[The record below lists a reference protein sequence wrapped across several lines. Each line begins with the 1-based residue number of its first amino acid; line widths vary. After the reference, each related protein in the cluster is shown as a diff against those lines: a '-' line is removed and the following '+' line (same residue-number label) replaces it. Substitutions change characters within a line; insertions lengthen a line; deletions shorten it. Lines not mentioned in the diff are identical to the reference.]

1 MPLQISLPPAR
12 MTMSDTSAQLTDVR
26 QDPDRRLWRW
36 SIAALLILW
45 SVAAVLP
52 AVAADAPQQNAP
64 EKKSQGF
71 LQDRLNHLKSYPH
84 LDMAYRRLNQG
95 RLEEATKEFQQYLD
109 LRPDDAKAR
118 YDYMNLL
125 FRKEKYA
132 EALTQIEGLPDAD
145 SNYALQQLKA
155 SIYTKQRRTEDAFT
169 AYRKALG
176 LAGNDTEKL
185 TVLQSLAFMSQENDS
200 LDQASQYIAQA
211 RAIAPRNTLL
221 LQKQAIIAGMMGNKA
236 EAARLARELTSIDPS
251 PQNRAILANSLFA
264 TGQFA
269 QAAEEYAQLT
279 DNNSQMLFNAGLSFA
294 GAHEYARAAQYLE
307 KYIQDIA
314 PQQSSEGL
322 LALGNVYTSM
332 GEGAQAAR
340 AYSQYLGMATKPHQK
355 AAALLAL
362 GNAYAAAGDAQKAYE
377 TYDAAQ
383 SLSEEF
389 APAEKSQLYMALGLT
404 ALATASP
411 SLAVKPLQTAL
422 PLQENPQNIKLALQ
436 SLAQA
441 HTSLGNLQEAAAA
454 WRAAAASPG
463 ATAQEVARCDENLGY
478 ILTALGDH
486 ADARKV
492 FSRAVAA
499 GNPRWEL
506 MLALAQADFA
516 TGNLNDALEHFEE
529 AEQLRSSP
537 GARLALGHTY
547 ERLGKL
553 GLAIINFQS
562 VAGHIHTLPAAQQ
575 YEYYK
580 GMGYLYSAESRY
592 DAAAEA
598 YSKALSLHRDEA
610 TAINLGR
617 ALRLSNQLNAARQT
631 LESVNAPL
639 LDTDMRLLQLSELA
653 AIANAQLRHDDEDA
667 LLQEALT
674 LKDTGDLNFRL
685 ASVKRK
691 KNELPDAIRLYR
703 KSVEHDDSG
712 STWATLGFALSENEQ
727 FDAAAEAFESAIQKN
742 DGLTPLWEELGYA
755 YMHDSQN
762 SRAAEAFKRAIDNA
776 LALADATAEDSE
788 AAAEKT
794 YRLRKEVTKLQTHLT
809 TTAYLSYVPG
819 ATGSSS
825 WSGGD
830 SSRTVRS
837 GGGLEIAWIPPFIGL
852 RDDRILQVIG
862 RVSAN
867 LDQNN
872 SFSFD
877 EKSWQGAVGLRY
889 KPFQSQNLS
898 VGVERLFHI
907 GRNAEDNW
915 LFRAMYSWADGLDLK
930 PGKPYWNYSFVYGEY
945 DYFADYNARSNVY
958 GEARQGITF
967 NLSDKWLVSPHLVG
981 DFRLV
986 EPDRDQD
993 SLVEAGAGVSL
1004 RYLLP
1009 AYDYEVSRSSLEF
1022 LLQYKYGTLFHALSN
1037 DKNNNINSVFLTT
1050 IITF

>member
-1 MPLQISLPPAR
+1 
-12 MTMSDTSAQLTDVR
+12 MSIT
-26 QDPDRRLWRW
+26 
-36 SIAALLILW
+36 ALLVLW
-45 SVAAVLP
+45 SAPAVSP
-52 AVAADAPQQNAP
+52 AVAAEAPQQK
-64 EKKSQGF
+64 ETGEKSQGT

-84 LDMAYRRLNQG
+84 LDMAYRRLNQEK
-95 RLEEATKEFQQYLD
+95 LEEAAKEFQQYLAM
-109 LRPDDAKAR
+109 RPDDAKAR

-125 FRKEKYA
+125 FRMNRHA
-132 EALTQIEGLPDAD
+132 EALVQIEGLPDAD
-145 SNYALQQLKA
+145 ANYALQQIKA
-155 SIYTKQRRTEDAFT
+155 SIYTKQRHTEEAFK
-169 AYRKALG
+169 AYRKALA
-176 LAGNDTEKL
+176 LAGNDSEKL
-185 TVLQSLAFMSQENDS
+185 AVLQSLAFLSQENGS
-200 LDQASQYIAQA
+200 LEQASQYIAQA
-211 RAIAPRNTLL
+211 RVIAPRDALL
-221 LQKQAIIAGMMGNKA
+221 LQKQATIASMMGHKA
-236 EAARLARELTSIDPS
+236 EAVRLGRELVLIDPS
-251 PQNRAILANSLFA
+251 PQNRTILANSLFA
-264 TGQFA
+264 TEQFA

-279 DNNSQMLFNAGLSFA
+279 DNNSQMMLNAGLSFA
-294 GAHEYARAAQYLE
+294 AAHDYARAAQYLE
-307 KYIQDIA
+307 KYIHDIA
-314 PQQSSEGL
+314 PRQTSDGL

-340 AYSQYLGMATKPHQK
+340 AYRQYLGIVTSPQQK
-355 AAALLAL
+355 AAGLMAL
-362 GNAYAAAGDAQKAYE
+362 GNAYAVTGDAQNAYK

-383 SLSEEF
+383 SLSDEF
-389 APAEKSQLYMALGLT
+389 SPAEKSQLYMALGLT

-411 SLAVKPLQTAL
+411 SLAIKPLQTAL
-422 PLQENPQNIKLALQ
+422 PLQENPQNINLVLQ

-454 WRAAAASPG
+454 WRAAAAGPG
-463 ATAQEVARCDENLGY
+463 ATTQDVARCDENLGY
-478 ILTALGDH
+478 ILSTLGDH
-486 ADARKV
+486 EGARQA

-499 GNPRWEL
+499 GNPHWEL

-516 TGNLNDALEHFEE
+516 TGHLNDALEHFEKT
-529 AEQLRSSP
+529 EQVHPSP
-537 GARLALGHTY
+537 DTRLALGHTY

-553 GLAIINFQS
+553 GLAIINFQRA
-562 VAGHIHTLPAAQQ
+562 AGHIHTLPVAQQ
-575 YEYYK
+575 YEYYR

-592 DAAAEA
+592 DAAAET
-598 YSKALSLHRDEA
+598 YSKALSLHLDGA

-617 ALRLSNQLNAARQT
+617 AQRLSNQMDAARQT
-631 LESVNAPL
+631 LESVDAQSL
-639 LDTDMRLLQLSELA
+639 TTDMRLLRLSELA
-653 AIANAQLRHDDEDA
+653 AIASSQQRYDDEDT

-685 ASVKRK
+685 ANVKRK
-691 KNELPDAIRLYR
+691 KQELPDAIRLYR
-703 KSVEHDDSG
+703 KSVEQNDSG
-712 STWATLGFALSENEQ
+712 STWAALGFALSDNKQ
-727 FDAAAEAFESAIQKN
+727 FSAAAEAFESAMQKN
-742 DGLTPLWEELGYA
+742 DGFPPLWEELGYA

-762 SRAAEAFKRAIDNA
+762 SRAADAFKRAIDNA
-776 LALADATAEDSE
+776 LAEAQADASAEGSG

-819 ATGSSS
+819 ATGSTS

-837 GGGLEIAWIPPFIGL
+837 GGGVEMAWIPPFIGL

-862 RVSAN
+862 RVSAS
-867 LDQNN
+867 LDQGN

-889 KPFQSQNLS
+889 KPFQSQNFS

-915 LFRAMYSWADGLDLK
+915 LFRGMYSWADGLDLT
-930 PGKPYWNYSFVYGEY
+930 PGKPFWNYSFIYGEY
-945 DYFADYNARSNVY
+945 DYFADYNARSTLY

-967 NLSDKWLVSPHLVG
+967 NLQDKWLVSPHVVA

-993 SLVEAGAGVSL
+993 SLAEFGAGVSL

-1009 AYDYEVSRSSLEF
+1009 PFAYEAPRSSMEF

-1037 DKNNNINSVFLTT
+1037 DKNNNISSVFLTT